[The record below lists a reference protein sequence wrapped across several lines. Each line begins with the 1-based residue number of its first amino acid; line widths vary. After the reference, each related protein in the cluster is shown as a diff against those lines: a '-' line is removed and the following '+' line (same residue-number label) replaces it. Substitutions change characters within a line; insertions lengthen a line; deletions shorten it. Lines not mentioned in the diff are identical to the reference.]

1 MASSTGKLVLVC
13 IFLILS
19 VAVSSS
25 LAKEYVVGDKRG
37 WSPGVDYH
45 PWVYGKSFRVGD
57 VLHFFY
63 TPKVIDVASVDIS
76 SYALCE
82 SVKTL
87 YKDNGGRTSITLEK
101 CGAYYFIST
110 NKEGCFTGL
119 EARVARSLNLKIM

>member
-1 MASSTGKLVLVC
+1 MAISIGKLVLVF

-19 VAVSSS
+19 VEMPSC

-45 PWVYGKSFRVGD
+45 PWAYGKSFRVGD

-76 SYALCE
+76 SYALCD
-82 SVKTL
+82 STIKTF
-87 YKDNGGRTSITLEK
+87 YKDNSGQTSITLEK
-101 CGAYYFIST
+101 SGPYYFIST

-119 EARVARSLNLKIM
+119 KLELHVL